1 MAKTTA
7 TKTTTHPRRAN
18 TDTDLFDMIK
28 RLDSLWRQNK
38 KLDVSPRSP
47 TYEDSMLRQ
56 AEVFNE
62 ACDLER
68 QIAATRVHTKK
79 GFAAKC
85 KAIIEVDFSDG
96 DLMMIA
102 VLLGRDAERL
112 GIEEIVPKFIVS
124 DALHWFKKADA
135 RVDVVKDMFAAML
148 STYGN
153 AEAARIGS
161 LLK

>member
-7 TKTTTHPRRAN
+7 KKTTTHTRRTN
-18 TDTDLFDMIK
+18 TETDLFDMIK
-28 RLDSLWRQNK
+28 RPDSLWRQNK

-56 AEVFNE
+56 AEVINE

-85 KAIIEVDFSDG
+85 RAIIEADFSDG

-112 GIEEIVPKFIVS
+112 RIEESAKIHRVGCF
-124 DALHWFKKADA
+124 ALVQKGG
-135 RVDVVKDMFAAML
+135 RVA
-148 STYGN
+148 STWS
-153 AEAARIGS
+153 RTCS
-161 LLK
+161 RRC